1 MILWEENILGRTMLS
16 NRAGGSGLIKASI
29 IRVIVSAVLIM
40 SLVVLPSC
48 HLSGNGPEGSLESSD
63 SDLTGRP
70 DEDTLVLGFSQL
82 GSESSWRVGSTVS
95 IQQAAADSGI
105 QLMFENA
112 QQKQENQIKAI
123 RSFIAYQVD
132 VIAFSPIVEDGWD
145 NVLMEA
151 KAAGIPVLLVDRYID
166 THDESLFDGFVGS
179 DFEEE
184 GRRAGRFLRD
194 YFDGRYSSVELP
206 EDGKVRIVELMGTEG
221 SSPMRGRYSGFREI
235 IGEDSRFEIIVSESG
250 DFLRSLGK
258 EKMRN
263 IISDLKEQRE
273 NDQSDGRI
281 DVLYSHNDGMTLGAI
296 EALREA
302 GFRPGIDV
310 LIISVDGEQAA
321 IDKMKEG
328 EINCVVECTPMMGPL
343 VMELVNKLAAGDTIP
358 RFNYNDEKV
367 FTQFDDLD
375 SLPPR
380 GF

>member
-1 MILWEENILGRTMLS
+1 MSSCLFIEKRSPGKFSIARMILSTALILS
-16 NRAGGSGLIKASI
+16 LII
-29 IRVIVSAVLIM
+29 
-40 SLVVLPSC
+40 LPSC
-48 HLSGNGPEGSLESSD
+48 GIDGGPQGSNESIG

-105 QLMFENA
+105 QLMFDNA

-151 KAAGIPVLLVDRYID
+151 KAAGIPVLLVDRYIN

-194 YFDGRYSSVELP
+194 YYDERYSSVDLP

-235 IGEDSRFEIIVSESG
+235 LDGDSRFEIVVSESG

-263 IISDLKEQRE
+263 IISDLKEQAE
-273 NDQSDGRI
+273 DDPAAGRI

-296 EALREA
+296 EALKEA
-302 GFRPGIDV
+302 GI
-310 LIISVDGEQAA
+310 
-321 IDKMKEG
+321 
-328 EINCVVECTPMMGPL
+328 
-343 VMELVNKLAAGDTIP
+343 
-358 RFNYNDEKV
+358 
-367 FTQFDDLD
+367 
-375 SLPPR
+375 
-380 GF
+380 

>member
-1 MILWEENILGRTMLS
+1 MRRTNMA
-16 NRAGGSGLIKASI
+16 NKVRGSGYYKKSI
-29 IRVIVSAVLIM
+29 IRLLLSAVLIM
-40 SLVVLPSC
+40 SLAVLPSC
-48 HLSGNGPEGSLESSD
+48 GFDDNGPEGGHESTGSD
-63 SDLTGRP
+63 ITGRP
-70 DEDTLVLGFSQL
+70 DENTLVLGFSQL

-151 KAAGIPVLLVDRYID
+151 KAAGIPVLLVDRYIN

-206 EDGKVRIVELMGTEG
+206 EDGKVRIVELTGTEG

-235 IGEDSRFEIIVSESG
+235 IGDDVRFEVIASESG

-263 IISDLKEQRE
+263 IISDLKEQSE
-273 NDQSDGRI
+273 SDQSEGRI
-281 DVLYSHNDGMTLGAI
+281 DVLFSHNDGMTLGAI
-296 EALREA
+296 EALKEA
-302 GFRPGIDV
+302 GLRPGVDV
-310 LIISVDGEQAA
+310 IIISVDGEQAA

-343 VMELVNKLAAGDTIP
+343 VMDLVKKLAAGETIP